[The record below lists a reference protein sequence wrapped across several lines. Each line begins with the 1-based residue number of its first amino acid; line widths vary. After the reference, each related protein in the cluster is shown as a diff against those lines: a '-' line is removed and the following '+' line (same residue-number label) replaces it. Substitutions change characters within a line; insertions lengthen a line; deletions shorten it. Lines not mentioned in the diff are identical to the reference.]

1 MKNNKNFL
9 YLIVFSMS
17 LFLVSCGTSKSTTG
31 EKTSVIDTDDNSMVA
46 EHSIEYLRKVYDNEV
61 YAQNI
66 SSKIKFTI
74 TAGAKDVSV
83 SGSLKMKKDEVI
95 RIQLT
100 PLGIMEA
107 GRIEFTKDYV
117 LIMDRINKEYIK
129 ADYSQVEFLQQNG
142 LDFYALQALFWN
154 SLYVP
159 GTQKITDSS
168 LKNFTVTSNSALK
181 NNLVSLKK
189 GKMDYVWETDKTSGQ
204 IKAVNVTYTNNN
216 SSTEVGCTY
225 DSFKSLGTKNFPTDI
240 TLNLHSDAI
249 KDTNTLSMKI
259 AISNMDTSDDWE
271 TYTDLSGKY
280 KQVSVQDVMNKI
292 LSM

>member
-1 MKNNKNFL
+1 MKRNKTFL
-9 YLIVFSMS
+9 YITVFSVS
-17 LFLVSCGTSKSTTG
+17 LLLASCGTSKSTISTSGTASSESSKAG
-31 EKTSVIDTDDNSMVA
+31 EKNL
-46 EHSIEYLRKVYDNEV
+46 EYLRKVYDNEV
-61 YAQNI
+61 YAQNL

-129 ADYSQVEFLQQNG
+129 ADYTQVDFLKENG
-142 LDFYALQALFWN
+142 LDFYALQALLWN

-168 LKNFTVTSNSALK
+168 LKNFTVVSDDALK

-204 IKAVNVTYTNNN
+204 IKAVNVTYTDN
-216 SSTEVGCTY
+216 SGSTEFGCTY

-240 TLNLHSDAI
+240 TLNLHSDVI
-249 KDTNTLSMKI
+249 KGTNTLSMKI
-259 AISNMDTSDDWE
+259 AISSMDTSDDWE
-271 TYTDLSGKY
+271 TYTDVSSKY
-280 KQVSVQDVMNKI
+280 KQVSVQDVMKKI
-292 LSM
+292 MSL

>member
-1 MKNNKNFL
+1 MKNNKKFL

-31 EKTSVIDTDDNSMVA
+31 EKTSVIETDDNSMVA

>member
-1 MKNNKNFL
+1 MKNNKTFL
-9 YLIVFSMS
+9 YITIFSLSLI
-17 LFLVSCGTSKSTTG
+17 LASCGTSKSTTG
-31 EKTSVIDTDDNSMVA
+31 INTSGIETDGSMAAEQNID
-46 EHSIEYLRKVYDNEV
+46 YLRKVYDNEV

-159 GTQKITDSS
+159 GAQKITDSS

-204 IKAVNVTYTNNN
+204 IKAVNVTYTDNNG
-216 SSTEVGCTY
+216 STEVGCTY

-271 TYTDLSGKY
+271 TYTDISGKY